1 MLSTGSVPP
10 VVDQVHVGVLYVSGN
25 MGELVAVSAVVG
37 DEFAAILP
45 VMLACVASMVAMVW
59 WMSRGRDNRHVH
71 PQRVRENHQTSV
83 SC

>member
-10 VVDQVHVGVLYVSGN
+10 VVDLVHVGVSYVSGN

-45 VMLACVASMVAMVW
+45 VMLACVAASMVAMVW
-59 WMSRGRDNRHVH
+59 WMSRGRGNRHVH
-71 PQRVRENHQTSV
+71 PQQVK
-83 SC
+83 